1 MKEKITHIKKDN
13 VGRIVEFKTDC
24 NNVYN
29 YEICKELIQKHKI
42 TNAKIKKTK
51 YGLDKIVSYE
61 NEISDELFIT
71 FPEFSEETM

>member
-13 VGRIVEFKTDC
+13 VGRIVEFKTDFG
-24 NNVYN
+24 NVYN
-29 YEICKELIQKHKI
+29 YEVCKDLIRKHNI

-51 YGLDKIVSYE
+51 YGLEKILSYE

-71 FPEFSEETM
+71 FPEFSE